1 MPLHLLVEC
10 TDTHGLDLAS
20 APSAPVVRLRRTS
33 HINYDAG
40 GANTPGMRGKLSDLK
55 PMPMAAF
62 QDLVDWLN
70 TATWWS
76 SPSDAPNS
84 RALQGE
90 IHLRGG
96 MRPSALLGL
105 YKLSVS
111 LGRAIQYLSYVYE
124 LKIHHSTTLPY
135 SNPRSRGLIHRMRV
149 KTRYSNLSTLRS
161 PRCMRQGQSQLRTP
175 HRHTKRRKQ
184 TSRRRTVMLSST
196 DSANTCSCRNIEY
209 CVLISPRII
218 VLQGIWDVKLFERR
232 YIELQ

>member
-33 HINYDAG
+33 HVNYDAG

-62 QDLVDWLN
+62 KDLVDWLN

-76 SPSDAPNS
+76 TSSDTPNS
-84 RALQGE
+84 RTLQGE

-111 LGRAIQYLSYVYE
+111 LRHAIQSLSSNCE

-135 SNPRSRGLIHRMRV
+135 SNPRSRVLIHPMRV
-149 KTRYSNLSTLRS
+149 KTRCYNLSKLRS
-161 PRCMRQGQSQLRTP
+161 PRCMRRGQGQLHTP

-184 TSRRRTVMLSST
+184 ASRRRIVMLSST
-196 DSANTCSCRNIEY
+196 DSAKTCS
-209 CVLISPRII
+209 RII
-218 VLQGIWDVKLFERR
+218 VLQGIWDVKLWNEG
-232 YIELQ
+232 I